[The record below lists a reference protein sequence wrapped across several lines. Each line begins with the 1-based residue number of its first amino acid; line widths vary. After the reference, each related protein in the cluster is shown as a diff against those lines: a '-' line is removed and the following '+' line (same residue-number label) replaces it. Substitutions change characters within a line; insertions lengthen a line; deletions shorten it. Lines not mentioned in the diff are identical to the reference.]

1 MGLKKL
7 SQNDQSLLPKVMNKS
22 HDSIF
27 AAKQDTI
34 KPFEFDRDVSAVF
47 DDMVTRSIP
56 FYEEIHRICADM
68 VLRFYN
74 GKGAIID
81 LGCSTGTTI
90 SLLDLELKKIGIKG
104 VYKGIDNSSSMI
116 ELAQKKCRG
125 IESASFLCEDMT
137 QTDFSKASVVILNY
151 TLQFLPLD
159 KRLELLKKIY
169 NEMLPGGILL
179 ISEKLHSNHAPMQE
193 LITDLYY
200 DFKKRNGYS
209 ELEISQKREA
219 LENVLITLTPFEQ
232 LKMLEDAGFQGSEMI
247 FRWYN
252 FSTYLGRKPHA

>member
-1 MGLKKL
+1 
-7 SQNDQSLLPKVMNKS
+7 MNKNF
-22 HDSIF
+22 DSLF
-27 AAKQDTI
+27 AAKQDEI
-34 KPFEFDRDVSAVF
+34 KPFVFDESVSAVF

-68 VLRFYN
+68 VLRFYRSE
-74 GKGAIID
+74 GKIFD

-90 SLLDLELKKIGIKG
+90 HILDKELKNAGRYASYVG
-104 VYKGIDNSSSMI
+104 VDNSSAMI
-116 ELAQKKCRG
+116 ERAQEKCKH
-125 IESASFLCEDMT
+125 IEGAKFLCEDMT
-137 QTDFSKASVVILNY
+137 KVDFSNAEVVILNY
-151 TLQFLPLD
+151 TLQFLALD

-169 NEMLPGGILL
+169 EGLKPGGIILV
-179 ISEKLHSNHAPMQE
+179 SEKLHSNHSPMQE

-219 LENVLITLTPFEQ
+219 LENVLITLTPKEQ
-232 LKMLEDAGFQGSEMI
+232 LNMLEDAGFKGSEMI

-252 FSTYLGRKPHA
+252 FSTYLGRKANA